1 MALVQPLPSDKAS
14 RNQVFLAPEL
24 QSPVTFQVPLA
35 SRKNRDRFILRICA
49 SEDHDA
55 GIVQA
60 EARLRT
66 RTRPEA
72 GVLKPLPENRAPSVR
87 ALETTTMSSVI
98 QSTS

>member
-1 MALVQPLPSDKAS
+1 MALVQPLPSGKTS
-14 RNQVFLAPEL
+14 RNLVFPAPEL

-35 SRKNRDRFILRICA
+35 SRKNRGRFILRICA

-60 EARLRT
+60 EAR
-66 RTRPEA
+66 TRPEA
-72 GVLKPLPENRAPSVR
+72 GVLKPLSENRESSVR
-87 ALETTTMSSVI
+87 ALETTTMSSVM

>member
-1 MALVQPLPSDKAS
+1 MALVQPLPSGHID
-14 RNQVFLAPEL
+14 RNLVFPAPEL
-24 QSPVTFQVPLA
+24 QGPVTFQVPLA
-35 SRKNRDRFILRICA
+35 IRKNRGRFILRICA

-60 EARLRT
+60 EARA
-66 RTRPEA
+66 RPEA

-87 ALETTTMSSVI
+87 ALKMTTTSNAS